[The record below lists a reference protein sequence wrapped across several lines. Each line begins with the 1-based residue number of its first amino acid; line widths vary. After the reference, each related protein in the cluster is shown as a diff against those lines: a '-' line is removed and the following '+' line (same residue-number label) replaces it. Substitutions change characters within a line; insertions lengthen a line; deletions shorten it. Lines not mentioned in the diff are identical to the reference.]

1 MNAEI
6 KNKISECGL
15 PIVIYG
21 ASTVGEVLA
30 DELARNNIQVSVFC
44 DYNINKA
51 GKYFCG
57 KEVIHISQLK
67 ERYPRAFFIISAAEI
82 IEVRKK
88 LEESGYFDYMSG
100 SAILEEINVYER
112 DYGKPSEFVEYT
124 VSTCINCHKN
134 LLEKESLFARSIDF
148 IITQKCSLK
157 CRDCSNLA
165 QYYKNPENF
174 EEKKLYKE
182 IDRLCSLFDQINE
195 IRLIGGEPF
204 MHPKA
209 CEIANY
215 LAGKKVIGKVVIFSN
230 GTLPFNENM
239 TSLLKDPKILILFSD
254 YGNALSRNLSK
265 NEEIC
270 MAEDIAFL
278 TTKLEGWVDCCSMAP
293 HGGSAQEIRQKFM
306 ECCSKNVFSAAQG
319 KLYRCP
325 FLANAFQLKGIPDRK
340 EDYLDFME
348 ETIDT
353 NEMKEKIKNFL
364 FFKDNMLSCDF
375 CNGRPL
381 TAPADVEPAVQLKE
395 AVEYGSY

>member
-1 MNAEI
+1 MNSEI
-6 KNKISECGL
+6 KNKILECKI
-15 PIVIYG
+15 PIIIYG
-21 ASTVGEVLA
+21 ASTVGEVLL
-30 DELARNNIQVSVFC
+30 DELERNKIEVSAFC

-57 KEVIHISQLK
+57 KEVIHISKLK
-67 ERYPRAFFIISAAEI
+67 ERYAKAFFIITAAEI
-82 IEVRKK
+82 IEVQKK
-88 LEESGYFDYMSG
+88 LEEFGYYDHMSG
-100 SAILEEINVYER
+100 SAILEEINVYDRE
-112 DYGKPSEFVEYT
+112 YGKPSEFVEYT

-134 LLEKESLFARSIDF
+134 LLEKERLFARSIDL

-165 QYYKNPENF
+165 QYYKKPENF
-174 EEKKLYKE
+174 DEKELYKE
-182 IDRLCSLFDQINE
+182 IDRLCDLFDQINE

-209 CEIANY
+209 CEIAGY
-215 LAGKKVIGKVVIFSN
+215 LAAKEVIGKVVIFSN
-230 GTLPFNENM
+230 GTLLFTEKMIP
-239 TSLLKDPKILILFSD
+239 LLRNPKILILFSD
-254 YGNALSRNLSK
+254 YGDSLSRNLSK

-270 MAEDIAFL
+270 TMENIAFL
-278 TTKLEGWVDCCSMAP
+278 TTKLEGWVDCSGMAA
-293 HGGSAQEIRQKFM
+293 HGGSEQEIKGKFA

-340 EDYLDFME
+340 EDYIDFMKE
-348 ETIDT
+348 PVE
-353 NEMKEKIKNFL
+353 NVQMKEKIKEFL

-381 TAPADVEPAVQLKE
+381 TAPANVEPAVQLKE
-395 AVEYGSY
+395 PVSYMRY